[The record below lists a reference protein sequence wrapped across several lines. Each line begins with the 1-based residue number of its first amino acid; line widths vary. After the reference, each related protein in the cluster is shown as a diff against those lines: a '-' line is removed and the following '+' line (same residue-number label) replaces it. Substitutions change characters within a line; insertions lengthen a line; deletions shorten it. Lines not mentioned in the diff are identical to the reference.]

1 MTDLVSPARHS
12 RLAAVIA
19 EARRRT
25 RRRRTTYLIA
35 GVLGLAIAGAGWA
48 GFALTGGP
56 GTSSAPVP
64 AGFER
69 VQARGPVTYLV
80 LEERVPEIRT
90 ASLPRG
96 DEAPAAVTEQFWYDQ
111 RSGLTRKRVLVDGR
125 IRVDIAGESCV
136 GSLGCWPAPYMDHFD
151 HSRAESVAAGT
162 GSFRGHNVRWFV
174 QPGSSLRIAVDS
186 ETRKV
191 VDMRR
196 VERGRVLSEVAVLRR
211 ERIPAE
217 DVSFVVPKSG
227 APRVFFS
234 LLSPYS
240 APPSTWS
247 NMGVT
252 LDYGFAA
259 ARRALGTT
267 PLWPGPR
274 FRGLPLRSVTVGVYS
289 FPTRKGE
296 RLHPAP
302 YVRFDYG
309 RSLRVEVF
317 GKTRPW
323 FYRQGPRPGTIVRE
337 WRSSA
342 ALTRDGQLIRVSTI
356 GALPTAVPVALAQ
369 SLRPLP
375 ANLKTLPTLDQNVVI
390 P

>member
-1 MTDLVSPARHS
+1 MT
-12 RLAAVIA
+12 AVAVDALIE

-25 RRRRTTYLIA
+25 RRRRVALA
-35 GVLGLAIAGAGWA
+35 GLAALVVAGGGIWA
-48 GFALTGGP
+48 GLALTGGGAAAP
-56 GTSSAPVP
+56 GPVP

-69 VQARGPVTYLV
+69 VLARGPVTYLV
-80 LEERVPEIRT
+80 LEERGPDIRT
-90 ASLPRG
+90 ASLTTG

-111 RSGLTRKRVLVDGR
+111 RGGLTRKRVLVDGR
-125 IRVDIAGESCV
+125 VRADIAGESCV

-174 QPGSSLRIAVDS
+174 QPGSSLRIAVDPR
-186 ETRKV
+186 TRKV

-196 VERGRVLSEVAVLRR
+196 LERGRVVSEVAVLRR
-211 ERIPAE
+211 VRLPAG

-227 APRVFFS
+227 APSVFFS
-234 LLSPYS
+234 LLTPYS
-240 APPSTWS
+240 APPSTRS

-252 LDYGFAA
+252 LEYGFAA

-274 FRGLPLRSVTVGVYS
+274 FRGIPLRSVTVGIYS
-289 FPTRKGE
+289 FPTRNGE

-309 RSLRVEVF
+309 SLRVEVF
-317 GKTRPW
+317 GKRRPW
-323 FYRQGPRPGTIVRE
+323 FYQHGPRPGAIVQE
-337 WRSSA
+337 WRNSG
-342 ALTRDGQLIRVSTI
+342 ALTRDGFLIRLWNARPLTSAASI
-356 GALPTAVPVALAQ
+356 ALAK

-375 ANLKTLPTLDQNVVI
+375 VRLKTLPTLRQQ
-390 P
+390 

>member
-1 MTDLVSPARHS
+1 MTTIAVK
-12 RLAAVIA
+12 AVI
-19 EARRRT
+19 EQARRRAKH
-25 RRRRTTYLIA
+25 RRLVLA
-35 GVLGLAIAGAGWA
+35 GLVALLMVGGGIWAGLALSGGGAAAAG
-48 GFALTGGP
+48 
-56 GTSSAPVP
+56 PVP
-64 AGFER
+64 EGFQR
-69 VQARGPVTYLV
+69 VGARGAVTYLV
-80 LEERVPEIRT
+80 LEERGPEIRT
-90 ASLPRG
+90 TSLTSG
-96 DEAPAAVTEQFWYDQ
+96 DEAPVAVTEQFWYDQ
-111 RSGLTRKRVLVDGR
+111 RGGLTRKRVLVDGTVR
-125 IRVDIAGESCV
+125 ADIAGESCV

-174 QPGSSLRIAVDS
+174 QPGSSLRIAVDPR
-186 ETRKV
+186 TRKV
-191 VDMRR
+191 VDLRR
-196 VERGRVLSEVAVLRR
+196 LERGRVVSEVAVLRR
-211 ERIPAE
+211 ERLPAD
-217 DVSFVVPKSG
+217 DVSFIVPKSG

-234 LLSPYS
+234 LLTPYS
-240 APPSTWS
+240 APPPIWS

-274 FRGLPLRSVTVGVYS
+274 FRGIPLRSVTVGVYS

-309 RSLRVEVF
+309 SLRVEVF

-323 FYRQGPRPGTIVRE
+323 FYQQGPRPGTIVRE

-356 GALPTAVPVALAQ
+356 SALPAALPVALAQ

-375 ANLKTLPTLDQNVVI
+375 ANLKTLPTLDQNVVV